1 MIELRRQVLGIT
13 DIAVSNRGMRAI
25 ADRKPPPCAR
35 R

>member
-13 DIAVSNRGMRAI
+13 DIAVAKRSMQAI